1 METGTYLTLGQASKE
16 AGVSKATISKALK
29 SGKLSYV
36 EKTSAGYKIDPAEL
50 FRVYPKKPQET
61 VASERLETPQET
73 RENSIL
79 QAKLDAQEKLMQ
91 RMEQEIGDLRGQRDK
106 WEAQATAQTRLLE
119 NQTGQGRD
127 TRGLWARIRNK

>member
-1 METGTYLTLGQASKE
+1 MATQTFFTLGE
-16 AGVSKATISKALK
+16 ASKATGISKPTLSKALK

-36 EKTSAGYKIDPAEL
+36 EKTTAGYKIEASEL
-50 FRVYPKKPQET
+50 FRVYPRQPQET
-61 VASERLETPQET
+61 EKAEQSATPKET
-73 RENSIL
+73 RDNSIL

-119 NQTGQGRD
+119 NQTGQGGSWWPFGKRK
-127 TRGLWARIRNK
+127 A